1 MRSQPFSKPYRA
13 SILLVGDAELDDPAY
28 TRWFNTAAFA
38 AQPINT
44 IGDAVVAR
52 NFLHG
57 PSQRRL
63 DLSLFKDFVL
73 PRSAR
78 LQVRIE
84 AYNITNAVNSRGAI
98 AHTTTPANSIGW

>member
-44 IGDAVVAR
+44 IGETVVAR

-63 DLSLFKDFVL
+63 DLSLFKDFVRPERPAAGACRGVQRHQRGEFL
-73 PRSAR
+73 EPEWRAR
-78 LQVRIE
+78 
-84 AYNITNAVNSRGAI
+84 
-98 AHTTTPANSIGW
+98 